1 MIETVNGYVC
11 RDCSD
16 VALAKRNVDPE
27 HPKDGP
33 NGVDAKPE
41 TDPLQRDEAVTF
53 GGALEA
59 ARTGR
64 EDGRPP
70 FDAVQSQR
78 AAADA
83 ARQDGT
89 RVDLRV

>member
-11 RDCSD
+11 HDCSD

-33 NGVDAKPE
+33 NGVNATPE
-41 TDPLQRDEAVTF
+41 SDPLRRDDAVTF

-59 ARTGR
+59 ARSERESGR
-64 EDGRPP
+64 AP
-70 FDAVQSQR
+70 FDAAQSQR
-78 AAADA
+78 PALET